1 MNHFYMSIMFIGIVL
16 IAVSLF
22 WILLDRKQ
30 AFDYS
35 KGIKESKAELLKI
48 MDDAEA
54 MMEELNKFSGYIV
67 EQMDA
72 KNEEMNLSLK
82 KIDERLMRLDL
93 KVEERSAV
101 KERKEVKDN
110 KEIKER
116 KAAKTNNRTRKVS
129 NGDKQGLNEVSG
141 SQLENNRNENV
152 KEFPK
157 HDNLSSAQVHNGVQQ
172 TKVKEK
178 VIPLKGR
185 YKEVLNLLENGLN
198 ETEIAK
204 KLNIGKGE
212 IQLILG
218 MSKAE

>member
-1 MNHFYMSIMFIGIVL
+1 MSIMFIGIVL
-16 IAVSLF
+16 IAASLF

-72 KNEEMNLSLK
+72 KNQEMNLSLK
-82 KIDERLMRLDL
+82 KLDERLMQLDL
-93 KVEERSAV
+93 KVEERPAV
-101 KERKEVKDN
+101 KESKEV
-110 KEIKER
+110 KER

-129 NGDKQGLNEVSG
+129 NGDKQGLTEVSG
-141 SQLENNRNENV
+141 SQLENNGKENI

-157 HDNLSSAQVHNGVQQ
+157 HDNSSAVQVHNGVQQ
-172 TKVKEK
+172 TKTKEK
-178 VIPLKGR
+178 VVPLKGR
-185 YKEVLNLLENGLN
+185 YKEVLRLLEDGVN